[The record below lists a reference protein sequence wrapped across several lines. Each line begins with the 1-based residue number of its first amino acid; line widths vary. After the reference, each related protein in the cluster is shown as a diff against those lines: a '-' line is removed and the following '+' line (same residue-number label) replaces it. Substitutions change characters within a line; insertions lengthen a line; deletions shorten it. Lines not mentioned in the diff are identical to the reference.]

1 MDLNQI
7 QSNPSINLIL
17 LEKFAI
23 HPFMTF
29 TSIHLCKHI
38 IFILLI
44 DWYLLG
50 PAFDALLMFF
60 NTFGSVRESLMNV
73 SMKMVLFFLVVTL
86 YGY

>member
-17 LEKFAI
+17 SEMLPI

-29 TSIHLCKHI
+29 TSTHLCKQI

-50 PAFDALLMFF
+50 PASDALFMFF
-60 NTFGSVRESLMNV
+60 NTFGSAMRVFDERLNENGLIFFVRV
-73 SMKMVLFFLVVTL
+73 
-86 YGY
+86 G